1 MEESMANLGYVNLG
15 EMSGGMVKRLLT
27 AGHGVTGYDRT
38 RSKTQPL
45 LELSL
50 QQADSPRAVPAIL
63 NSRVKPTKR
72 LSDQPTTFK
81 GESL

>member
-1 MEESMANLGYVNLG
+1 MANLGYVNLG
-15 EMSGGMVKRLLT
+15 KMSGGMVKRLLT

-38 RSKTQPL
+38 RSKTHP
-45 LELSL
+45 L
-50 QQADSPRAVPAIL
+50 QQADSSRAVPAIL